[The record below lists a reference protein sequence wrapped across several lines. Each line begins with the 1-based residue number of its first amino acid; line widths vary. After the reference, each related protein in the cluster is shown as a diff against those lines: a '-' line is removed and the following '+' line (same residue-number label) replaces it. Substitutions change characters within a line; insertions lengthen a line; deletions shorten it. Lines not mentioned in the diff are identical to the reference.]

1 MMIPESPVAP
11 AVLPLKL
18 IEEVLIGLFVL
29 KISVLADVYPQGMLS
44 ARAAAPVTSSAARA
58 VAHSETNDFRI
69 CGFLSLGKSENSKT
83 ILRFEH
89 RLGVSPQGLP

>member
-11 AVLPLKL
+11 AVLPLNL
-18 IEEVLIGLFVL
+18 TEEVLSGVFVL
-29 KISVLADVYPQGMLS
+29 NTSELADVYPQGMLS
-44 ARAAAPVTSSAARA
+44 ARAAVPVTSRAATA
-58 VAHSETNDFRI
+58 AAHSETNDFRI

-89 RLGVSPQGLP
+89 GLGVGPQGLP